1 MKTGTW
7 LLGAAFFF
15 ALASA
20 HAQNISDNDFRQW
33 SFGAYG
39 VGGVATASVVPPKGA
54 SPRRLKVSTLTL
66 PGDSAF
72 ATAIKGD
79 FVTSAAL
86 AGARFTMTLGVLGGD
101 GAFGAGQA
109 IALLLEQA
117 GSLYALPV
125 GETKVESS
133 HAMLPFSGTLVAER
147 FTRVAGGGP
156 VQPVLDGSAATRFGF
171 AAGNSDSLA
180 QTQYYDSFALDL
192 VAPRAAG
199 KAAALATVES
209 VPALSDVA
217 LALLSALM
225 AAAGFAAMRRSP
237 ARSKRR

>member
-1 MKTGTW
+1 MPDSQTGGGMKTGTW

-147 FTRVAGGGP
+147 FTRVAGGGT
-156 VQPVLDGSAATRFGF
+156 G
-171 AAGNSDSLA
+171 AAGARWQSGH
-180 QTQYYDSFALDL
+180 ALRL
-192 VAPRAAG
+192 RGGKLGQPRANAVLRQLCARSRRAAG
-199 KAAALATVES
+199 GGEK
-209 VPALSDVA
+209 P
-217 LALLSALM
+217 
-225 AAAGFAAMRRSP
+225 RRSP
-237 ARSKRR
+237 RSNRCPRSRTWRLRCSPR